1 MRSDSTE
8 RHGHFLAYWQLTKPR
23 LWIMLTYTAGIGFLA
38 SLKVQTASWVSGL
51 VIVTAVALGTS
62 GANVVTCFI
71 DRDID
76 SIMERTKKRPLPSGL
91 VAPPSKALTL
101 GLILMASSLALLFL
115 FSMFASAA
123 IGIFGMVDNIAV
135 YSAWLKRKSPLN
147 IILGGFSGGAPVVAG
162 WAANSN
168 PISPVPILMAAVVV
182 LWIPSH
188 IWSLALRWRDDY
200 AKAGV
205 PMLTVVVHPKNAM
218 RCVASTSV
226 LMFVFSL
233 LLFVYGPFGLLYL
246 GIAVV
251 AGSVLLI
258 LTLRMVLAPDG
269 EAPFILFKFTSPYL
283 ALILTAMVV

>member
-1 MRSDSTE
+1 MNSDSTG

-38 SLKVQTASWVSGL
+38 SLKVHGASWVSGL

-76 SIMERTKKRPLPSGL
+76 SIMERTKKRPLPSGQ

-101 GLILMASSLALLFL
+101 GLVLIASSLALLLL

-168 PISPVPILMAAVVV
+168 PISPVPLLMAAVVV

-200 AKAGV
+200 GKAGV
-205 PMLTVVVHPKNAM
+205 PMLTVVIHPKNAI

-233 LLFVYGPFGLLYL
+233 LLFVYGPFGWIYL

-251 AGSVLLI
+251 AGSVLLM
-258 LTLRMVLAPDG
+258 LTLRMIMAPDG
-269 EAPFILFKFTSPYL
+269 EAPFVLFKYTSPYL
-283 ALILTAMVV
+283 ALILAAMVV